1 MKVAIAQITSIPD
14 PERNLRLCRRI
25 IQKAVA
31 KGAELVVFPESSD
44 VIFGPGCE
52 SDEERKELKRTT
64 AFRNGMK
71 EAAKESKVYVVFG
84 CHMPVSQLA
93 ESSLEDR

>member
-52 SDEERKELKRTT
+52 SEDERKDLKRTT
-64 AFRNGMK
+64 AFIDGMK

-84 CHMPVSQLA
+84 CHMPVSRAA
-93 ESSLEDR
+93 ERLLENR